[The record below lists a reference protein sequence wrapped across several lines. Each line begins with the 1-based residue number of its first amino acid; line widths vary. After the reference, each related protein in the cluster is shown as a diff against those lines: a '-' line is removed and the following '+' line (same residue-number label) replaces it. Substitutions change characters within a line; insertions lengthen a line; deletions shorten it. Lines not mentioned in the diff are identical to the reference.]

1 MVRRGACS
9 YPSRALVRSCLLG
22 VADDSIRLCHLCG
35 RSRILFS
42 GTATFF
48 SLVLFAAHGPICRTS
63 PSGCPGCSY
72 PPPPLAISPP
82 PPGRPSLPCFSSSH
96 VLCWFVLPIC
106 FTHGLALLSHYYK
119 SSTCVCSVI
128 FSLQRRCMGVLCCY
142 FRPKMFSPGDH
153 VRYHSRTLG
162 AHVLATVVGPSPN
175 GPQFCHIRYIR
186 PGVVTPVDHES
197 AQLSRL
203 EAVAVESP
211 KSPESPDVTPM
222 APQPQTPAQPTQ
234 PTMAANV
241 PRKRSLQSTLDAFLK
256 PNAIVLL
263 ASVEGTTFCFE
274 IPLQSPP
281 PPGRPSL
288 GDRLPPP
295 PGRPPRANLG
305 VCKGGK
311 GYLEP
316 PWSPVVGAPI
326 CCMPLS
332 ACAFSVLQMF
342 PPASATSAVGPGRSC
357 QGLPPPV

>member
-1 MVRRGACS
+1 M
-9 YPSRALVRSCLLG
+9 
-22 VADDSIRLCHLCG
+22 
-35 RSRILFS
+35 
-42 GTATFF
+42 
-48 SLVLFAAHGPICRTS
+48 
-63 PSGCPGCSY
+63 
-72 PPPPLAISPP
+72 
-82 PPGRPSLPCFSSSH
+82 
-96 VLCWFVLPIC
+96 LPIW

-186 PGVVTPVDHES
+186 PGGVTPVDHES

-211 KSPESPDVTPM
+211 KSPESPESPDVTPM

-234 PTMAANV
+234 PTMAASV
-241 PRKRSLQSTLDAFLK
+241 PRKMTHIGTASMRKSLHTLCLHRWRVPQFALK
-256 PNAIVLL
+256 YPCN
-263 ASVEGTTFCFE
+263 
-274 IPLQSPP
+274 PPP

-295 PGRPPRANLG
+295 PGRPSRANPG
-305 VCKGGK
+305 VCKGGT
-311 GYLEP
+311 G
-316 PWSPVVGAPI
+316 
-326 CCMPLS
+326 
-332 ACAFSVLQMF
+332 
-342 PPASATSAVGPGRSC
+342 
-357 QGLPPPV
+357 